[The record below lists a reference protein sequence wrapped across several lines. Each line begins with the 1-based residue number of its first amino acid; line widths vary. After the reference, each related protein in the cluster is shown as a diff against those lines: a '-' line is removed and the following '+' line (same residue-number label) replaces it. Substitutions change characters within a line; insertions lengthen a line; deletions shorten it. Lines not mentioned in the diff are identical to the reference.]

1 MMKTEHFNALA
12 KNDNSLAIANH
23 INWLA
28 IVYCHLTDSS
38 NLKRLFCYHCRYLCL
53 VSRPLFLIVDKHTKR
68 QV

>member
-1 MMKTEHFNALA
+1 MMKTEHFNTLA

-38 NLKRLFCYHCRYLCL
+38 NLKRLLKFTRQ
-53 VSRPLFLIVDKHTKR
+53 SGGQSDIV
-68 QV
+68 